1 MRSAQNEWYILAHKN
16 RIIIRMHNGNAVLV
30 RAAGAAL
37 GAACVVAATR
47 WGFVREVVLAALE
60 AAGGSKELAPN
71 MLLG

>member
-1 MRSAQNEWYILAHKN
+1 
-16 RIIIRMHNGNAVLV
+16 V